1 MEAFRR
7 RYLSWRHLGGGTCM
21 EAFRRGY
28 LPWRHLGGDT
38 CHGGI

>member
-7 RYLSWRHLGGGTCM
+7 GYMPWRHLGEVLAM

-28 LPWRHLGGDT
+28 LPWRHLGGGT

>member
-21 EAFRRGY
+21 EAFRGY